1 MLLQVWEW
9 PHSWYRAKPNILFH
23 LKKQNVIESVVII
36 MIGKQRWRATM
47 KQKDGKFQ

>member
-9 PHSWYRAKPNILFH
+9 PHFWHGTNLNILFH

-36 MIGKQRWRATM
+36 MIGK
-47 KQKDGKFQ
+47 